1 MIVLNTNILSELT
14 RLKPERIVY
23 DWVARQ
29 PPTFPYTTTITQAE
43 ILFGLEKMP
52 GGKRRDELEKQ
63 YRVMLAEEFAERV
76 LAFDQAAA
84 EAYGPLMARVQRQGR
99 PVASHDVQ
107 IAAIALSRGA
117 SVATRN
123 VSDFENF
130 GIEFV
135 DPWTVA
141 RR

>member
-1 MIVLNTNILSELT
+1 M
-14 RLKPERIVY
+14 RLKPERIVF

-29 PPTFPYTTTITQAE
+29 PPASLYTTTITQAE
-43 ILFGLEKMP
+43 ILYGLEKMP
-52 GGKRRDELEKQ
+52 AGQRRNELEKQ
-63 YRVMLAEEFAERV
+63 YRAMLAEDFAERV

-99 PVASHDVQ
+99 PVGSQDVQ

-130 GIEFV
+130 GIEFI
-135 DPWTVA
+135 DPWMA

>member
-1 MIVLNTNILSELT
+1 LIVLDTNILSELM
-14 RLKPERIVY
+14 RLKPEPVVF

-29 PPTFPYTTTITQAE
+29 PPASLYTTTITQAE
-43 ILFGLEKMP
+43 ILCGLEKLP
-52 GGKRRDELEKQ
+52 GGKRRNELEKQ
-63 YRVMLAEEFAERV
+63 YRAMLAEEFAERV

-99 PVASHDVQ
+99 RVGSHDVQ

-130 GIEFV
+130 GIEFI
-135 DPWTVA
+135 DPWAA
-141 RR
+141 RH